1 MKYSDKINFVNRG
14 DKKLL
19 GGIQMN
25 TKIFE
30 QFDVMTDAELA
41 KVEGGGMEWIGD
53 VLGAIG
59 NAAHPVN
66 PDQVVAQL
74 NGKYPRRGP
83 VHYCAPEGTGGTP
96 NACN

>member
-1 MKYSDKINFVNRG
+1 
-14 DKKLL
+14 
-19 GGIQMN
+19 MN
-25 TKIFE
+25 TKTFE
-30 QFDVMTDAELA
+30 QFDVMTEIQLA
-41 KVEGGGMEWIGD
+41 AVEGGGMEWIGD

-83 VHYCAPEGTGGTP
+83 VHYCARSEERRVGKECRSRWSPYH
-96 NACN
+96 

>member
-1 MKYSDKINFVNRG
+1 MSVATA
-14 DKKLL
+14 KLFL

-25 TKIFE
+25 TKTFE
-30 QFDVMTDAELA
+30 QFDVMTEIQLA
-41 KVEGGGMEWIGD
+41 AVEGGGMEWIGD
-53 VLGAIG
+53 VLDAIG

-83 VHYCAPEGTGGTP
+83 VHYCAPGGTGGTP

>member
-1 MKYSDKINFVNRG
+1 MVNRG

-66 PDQVVAQL
+66 P
-74 NGKYPRRGP
+74 R
-83 VHYCAPEGTGGTP
+83 
-96 NACN
+96 

>member
-1 MKYSDKINFVNRG
+1 
-14 DKKLL
+14 
-19 GGIQMN
+19 MN
-25 TKIFE
+25 TKTFE

-66 PDQVVAQL
+66 PRQVVDQL
-74 NGKYPRRGP
+74 NGKYPRRGSVRSCP
-83 VHYCAPEGTGGTP
+83 PGGTGGTP
-96 NACN
+96 NAC

>member
-1 MKYSDKINFVNRG
+1 
-14 DKKLL
+14 
-19 GGIQMN
+19 MN
-25 TKIFE
+25 TKTFE

-66 PDQVVAQL
+66 PRQVVDQL
-74 NGKYPRRGP
+74 NGKYPRRGSVRSCHP
-83 VHYCAPEGTGGTP
+83 GGTGGTP
-96 NACN
+96 NAC